1 MFGHLNGD
9 DFDTYSLLPMKRSAL
24 AASRCYSI
32 SQMTISDNSEYKNTT
47 INETDNVSTMENKSQ
62 MWTIKVPDRIIKKTK
77 TLDQLMYLEKQF
89 ALDPEWSK
97 KTISQCAKVLTLK
110 RKQIYKWGYNKKKAV
125 AASEQGT
132 SKNSSLFAEFP
143 CLLKLRDIKD
153 MNKMVDEIDASVRE
167 PVTDK
172 DEWLESLWKI
182 TANNS
187 ELNDGTES
195 ISSYCPS
202 TKFKAFSAI
211 AQERR
216 WEESIFDTY
225 TENNDLFSISHDFNP
240 AGTIWDEFK
249 SERIEGHSLIS
260 SHFNYTLE
268 GDHDPMFTDLNSVQ
282 RFDAILE
289 DWPRSRKQV
298 TNKNQL
304 DLQSVSE
311 FSNYLGS
318 DRMFKEGKL

>member
-9 DFDTYSLLPMKRSAL
+9 YFDTCSLLPIKRSA
-24 AASRCYSI
+24 ADAKRYYSI

-47 INETDNVSTMENKSQ
+47 INETDNISTVENKSQ
-62 MWTIKVPDRIIKKTK
+62 IWTIKVPDRVFKKTK
-77 TLDQLMYLEKQF
+77 TLDQLMYLEKQY
-89 ALDPEWSK
+89 AIDPTWSK
-97 KTISQCAKVLTLK
+97 KTINQWAKVLTLK
-110 RKQIYKWGYNKKKAV
+110 RSQIYKWGYNKKNAV
-125 AASEQGT
+125 AASEEVT

-172 DEWLESLWKI
+172 DEWLASLSKI
-182 TANNS
+182 TANNL

-216 WEESIFDTY
+216 CEESIFDTY
-225 TENNDLFSISHDFNP
+225 TENNDLFSISPDFHP
-240 AGTIWDEFK
+240 AGTWWDEFK
-249 SERIEGHSLIS
+249 SERPERHSLLS

-268 GDHDPMFTDLNSVQ
+268 CDNDPMFTDLNSVQ
-282 RFDAILE
+282 RFDALI
-289 DWPRSRKQV
+289 DAWPRPKEQL

-304 DLQSVSE
+304 DLQSISE
-311 FSNYLGS
+311 FSNYL
-318 DRMFKEGKL
+318 FK